1 MLFDFSQPDAWITKL
16 HEGEAH
22 FRIVG
27 AESKLSQAGNEMIVA
42 DVEVTDPQGISEQ
55 LKEYFVLQES
65 SKWKIKVFLLAVGDF
80 ASSKREITER
90 DFVNKHGRC
99 MLKFAP
105 PNEKQPLE
113 KRMKISEYL
122 ADPQYAELQM
132 KGTNANIGTAVA
144 PKQENLV
151 ELGDDD
157 IPF

>member
-1 MLFDFSQPDAWITKL
+1 MLFDFSQPDVWITKL
-16 HEGEAH
+16 HEGEAN
-22 FRIVG
+22 FRVVG

-42 DVEVTDPQGISEQ
+42 DVEVTDAQGVSEQ
-55 LKEYFVLQES
+55 LREYFVLQQS
-65 SKWKIKVFLLAVGDF
+65 SKWKIKLFLLAVGDF

-90 DFVNKHGRC
+90 DFINKHGQC
-99 MLKFAP
+99 MLKLAEP
-105 PNEKQPLE
+105 TEKNPDE

-132 KGTNANIGTAVA
+132 KGTNANIGTPVA
-144 PKQENLV
+144 PKQESLV